1 MNYTTIEQS
10 QALIEAGLNPD
21 TADMFYNRMKS
32 EDDEIDWTIH
42 AHPLPKLRA
51 LFVEYIPCWSTGALI
66 ELLPKTIRR
75 KCMDYPLHIHPNPD
89 SSYDIE
95 YNAKVIAE
103 IGFNK
108 NSLIIAVM
116 EMVFWLLKNGFI
128 KKVEQ

>member
-1 MNYTTIEQS
+1 MVWLFEPLIGDYTEFPVFKLKPSYTE
-10 QALIEAGLNPD
+10 
-21 TADMFYNRMKS
+21 K
-32 EDDEIDWTIH
+32 ED
-42 AHPLPKLRA
+42 
-51 LFVEYIPCWSTGALI
+51 IPCWSTGALI

-75 KCMDYPLHIHPNPD
+75 KCMDYPLRIYPNPD

-95 YNAKVIAE
+95 YNARVIAE

-128 KKVEQ
+128 KKVEP